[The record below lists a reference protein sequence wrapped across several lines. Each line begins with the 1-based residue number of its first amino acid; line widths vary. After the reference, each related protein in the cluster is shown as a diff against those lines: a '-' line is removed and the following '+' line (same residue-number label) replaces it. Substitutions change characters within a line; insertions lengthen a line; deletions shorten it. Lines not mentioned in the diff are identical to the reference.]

1 MEKIFVARRVGSKL
15 IATENALDNAMIE
28 AAGLMA
34 DMLQA
39 RKDLNLS
46 LVSGDKAHAKLV
58 QAMALMA
65 EARSTMV
72 EAHNELGEMK
82 LRLGI
87 RTKLAGIEHADKN
100 IDAPTGSQR
109 DLREAG

>member
-1 MEKIFVARRVGSKL
+1 MEKIFVAQRVGSKL
-15 IATENALDNAMIE
+15 IATENAIDNAMIE

-46 LVSGDKAHAKLV
+46 VISGDKAHSKLV

-65 EARSTMV
+65 EARTAMV
-72 EAHNELGEMK
+72 DAHNELGELK
-82 LRLGI
+82 LRLGV
-87 RTKLAGIEHADKN
+87 RTKLVGIEHDDKN
-100 IDAPTGSQR
+100 IDVPTGSQR
-109 DLREAG
+109 RLREVG

>member
-39 RKDLNLS
+39 RQELNLS
-46 LVSGDKAHAKLV
+46 VIAGDKAHAKLV

-65 EARSTMV
+65 EARTAMV
-72 EAHNELGEMK
+72 DAHNELGETK

-87 RTKLAGIEHADKN
+87 RTKLVGIEHADKN
-100 IDAPTGSQR
+100 VDAPSGSQR
-109 DLREAG
+109 RLQEVG

>member
-1 MEKIFVARRVGSKL
+1 MEKVFVAQRVGSKL
-15 IATENALDNAMIE
+15 VSTENALDQAMIE

-46 LVSGDKAHAKLV
+46 VVSGDKAHAKVV

-65 EARSTMV
+65 EARSAMV
-72 EAHNELGEMK
+72 DAHNELGEMK

-87 RTKLAGIEHADKN
+87 RTRLAGIEHETKVPPA
-100 IDAPTGSQR
+100 GSAR

>member
-1 MEKIFVARRVGSKL
+1 MEKVFVAQRVGSKL
-15 IATENALDNAMIE
+15 VSTENALDNAMIE

-46 LVSGDKAHAKLV
+46 LVSGDKAHAKVV

-65 EARSTMV
+65 EARTAMV
-72 EAHNELGEMK
+72 DAHNELGEMK

-87 RTKLAGIEHADKN
+87 RTRLAGIEHGDK
-100 IDAPTGSQR
+100 IPPAGSAR
-109 DLREAG
+109 DLREVG

>member
-1 MEKIFVARRVGSKL
+1 MEKIFVARRVGEKL
-15 IATENALDNAMIE
+15 ISTENALDNAMIE

-34 DMLQA
+34 DLLQA

-46 LVSGDKAHAKLV
+46 LGAGDKAHAKLV

-72 EAHNELGEMK
+72 EAHGELAETK

-87 RTKLAGIEHADKN
+87 RTKLIGIERDKSVE
-100 IDAPTGSQR
+100 APTGSLR
-109 DLREAG
+109 DMREAG